1 MIESILT
8 QRNVKTKTKRFC
20 ICNMQFEE
28 DEYKATLSAMR
39 KAQEDRIQMDL
50 SQGLKVSLV
59 YLNLLQETQE
69 LLSGLRHYL
78 RAYRRFQQ

>member
-1 MIESILT
+1 
-8 QRNVKTKTKRFC
+8 
-20 ICNMQFEE
+20 
-28 DEYKATLSAMR
+28 MR